1 MAPFLAKNTQI
12 DECGS
17 RGAMTNRELSYIVKD
32 QKPLVLEENETVGNA
47 CRAMRSRGVGSVLAV
62 DPRKR
67 LTGIFTG
74 RDAVRLVARVD
85 DAAEVPLGKAMTR
98 TPVVISPTSRA
109 IDALRAM
116 AEVEC
121 RHLPV
126 VHEGAI
132 HGVLSRRDFKGME
145 LEAFVRRQSGTPT
158 GKALDRNVSDAMGPT
173 RPLIVPSSKTIR
185 EACRSMRRRKCG
197 CALVVD
203 DQGQLVGIFTGR
215 DAVRAIAEDKKA
227 GATQLSSAMTK
238 PPVTISPD
246 RHAVEALRI
255 MSDCGFR
262 HLPVVENSKIQGVV
276 TRNSFTAVELDR
288 LDEEEHLKECIW

>member
-1 MAPFLAKNTQI
+1 
-12 DECGS
+12 
-17 RGAMTNRELSYIVKD
+17 MTNRELSYIVRD
-32 QKPLVLEENETVGNA
+32 QKPLVLGENVSAGDA
-47 CRAMRSRGVGSVLAV
+47 CRAMRSRGVGSVLVVGA
-62 DPRKR
+62 KNK

-74 RDAVRLVARVD
+74 RDAVRLIAKVD
-85 DAAEVPLGKAMTR
+85 DAAEVPIVKAMTR
-98 TPVVISPTSRA
+98 APVVIPPTSRA

-116 AEVEC
+116 ADAEC

-126 VHEGAI
+126 VHEGTI
-132 HGVLSRRDFKGME
+132 HGVLSHRDFKGME
-145 LEAFVRRQSGTPT
+145 LEEFIRQQQGTST
-158 GKALDRNVSDAMGPT
+158 GKTLDRNVSDAMEPT
-173 RPLIVPSSKTIR
+173 RPLILPSSKTLQ

-215 DAVRAIAEDKKA
+215 DAVRAVAEGKKS
-227 GATQLSSAMTK
+227 GSTDLSSAMTK
-238 PPVTISPD
+238 PPLTIAPE

-262 HLPVVENSKIQGVV
+262 HLPVVKNSKIRGVV